1 MRKEDYVIL
10 VDMDDT
16 MEDLQRCWVTY
27 LNSKYDLHVD
37 ATNITNWEMPPYFPS
52 LTEEQVY
59 EVLVEEELWKTVTPI
74 EGSITCLQKLIEEG
88 FTVRVC
94 TASSPTS
101 YALKMKHVMKR
112 YFPFINTRTQCIC
125 IHDKQMIKAD
135 ILLDDNPN
143 NLIGG
148 SYKGVL
154 FSRRTN
160 VNADYP
166 IRVNSWDEFYEYV
179 QKDFFLKKNKKF
191 LRSP

>member
-1 MRKEDYVIL
+1 MKKEDYVIL

-16 MEDLQRCWVTY
+16 MEDLLRCWVAY
-27 LNSKYDLHVD
+27 LNSKHNLTVD
-37 ATNITNWEMPPYFPS
+37 ISDIVNWELPPYFPS
-52 LTEEQVY
+52 LTPEQVY
-59 EVLVEEELWKTVTPI
+59 EVLVEENLWKTVTPI
-74 EGSITCLQKLIEEG
+74 EGSVTCLQKLMKEG
-88 FTVRVC
+88 FTVRIC

-101 YALKMKHVMKR
+101 YALKMRYVMKK

-143 NLIGG
+143 NLMGG

-154 FSRRTN
+154 FNRRTN
-160 VNADYP
+160 ESADYP

-179 QKDFFLKKNKKF
+179 QKDFSEKEVKSF
-191 LRSP
+191 

>member
-1 MRKEDYVIL
+1 MKKEDYVIL

-16 MEDLQRCWVTY
+16 IEELLRCWVAY
-27 LNSKYDLHVD
+27 LNNRYDLTVNFSDIVD
-37 ATNITNWEMPPYFPS
+37 WELLPYFPS

-59 EVLVEEELWKTVTPI
+59 EVLVEEELWKTVVPI
-74 EGSITCLQKLIEEG
+74 EGSVACLQKLMEEG
-88 FTVRVC
+88 FTIRIC

-101 YALKMKHVMKR
+101 YALKMKYVMKK

-148 SYKGVL
+148 SYKGIL

-160 VNADYP
+160 TNVDYP

-179 QKDFFLKKNKKF
+179 QKDFSEKIKSF
-191 LRSP
+191 

>member
-16 MEDLQRCWVTY
+16 MEELLKCWVDY
-27 LNSKYDLHVD
+27 LNAKYTLNVD
-37 ATNITNWEMPPYFPS
+37 SSNITTWEVPPYFPS
-52 LTEEQVY
+52 LTPEQVY
-59 EVLVEEELWKTVTPI
+59 EVLVEEDLWKTVTPI
-74 EGSITCLQKLIEEG
+74 EDSITYLRKLIEEG

-101 YALKMKHVMKR
+101 YALKMRYVMRR

-135 ILLDDNPN
+135 ILLDDNYK

-148 SYKGVL
+148 TYKGVL
-154 FSRRTN
+154 FSRPHNRMI
-160 VNADYP
+160 DYP
-166 IRVNSWDEFYEYV
+166 IKVNSWSGFYEYV
-179 QKDFFLKKNKKF
+179 QKDFSEKNKKIF
-191 LRSP
+191 

>member
-1 MRKEDYVIL
+1 MKKSDYVIL

-16 MEDLQRCWVTY
+16 MEELLKCWVAY
-27 LNSKYDLHVD
+27 LNSKYDLTVD
-37 ATNITNWEMPPYFPS
+37 FSDIVNWELPPYFPS
-52 LTEEQVY
+52 LTPEQVY
-59 EVLVEEELWKTVTPI
+59 EVLVEDDLWKTVTPI
-74 EGSITCLQKLIEEG
+74 EGSIEYLQKLIEEG

-101 YALKMKHVMKR
+101 YALKMRYVMKR

-125 IHDKQMIKAD
+125 IHDKQMVKAD

-154 FSRRTN
+154 FSRKTN
-160 VNADYP
+160 ENVDYP

-179 QKDFFLKKNKKF
+179 KKDFFEKIIKKF
-191 LRSP
+191 F